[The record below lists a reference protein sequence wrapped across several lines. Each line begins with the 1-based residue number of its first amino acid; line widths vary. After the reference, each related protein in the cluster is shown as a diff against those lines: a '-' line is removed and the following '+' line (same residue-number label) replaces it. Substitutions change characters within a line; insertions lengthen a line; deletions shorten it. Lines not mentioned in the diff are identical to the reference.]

1 MIALMPQS
9 EFRTMAT
16 EKIILTGIISKVIS
30 ITLNLI
36 SSPNIKAIMLNMALK
51 YFGFYLGYCQ
61 FEWQSS
67 FRISPYCSQTKLLGR

>member
-61 FEWQSS
+61 FKWQSS